1 MQSELWVLA
10 ARVARQVLF
19 YEQEAVRTRLE
30 TDSTTIL
37 LRDDLEDQGALR
49 SVVLS
54 STTNLQ
60 GASYGQ
66 EGAALRARQVHF
78 MVKTGIVY
86 QARLERPRPL
96 GASWGQERRTVC
108 GESD

>member
-1 MQSELWVLA
+1 MLS
-10 ARVARQVLF
+10 

-60 GASYGQ
+60 GAFYGQ
-66 EGAALRARQVHF
+66 DATMPEGAFYGQDATMPEGAFYGQDAPVDGWMMVGGVH
-78 MVKTGIVY
+78 
-86 QARLERPRPL
+86 
-96 GASWGQERRTVC
+96 
-108 GESD
+108 